1 LANVFHLTTGK
12 LRKNAGPEVLKLV
25 KNVGFY
31 WPTFLTLRTSV
42 VAATDVRKLKNVDLG
57 LNACQKSTR
66 LLEGLINACVRQE
79 DYDVHD
85 FLLLQFMYVYYCN
98 LCHTPV
104 LNLFYN

>member
-1 LANVFHLTTGK
+1 M
-12 LRKNAGPEVLKLV
+12 
-25 KNVGFY
+25 
-31 WPTFLTLRTSV
+31 SV

-57 LNACQKSTR
+57 PADVLKLNARQKSTR
-66 LLEGLINACVRQE
+66 LLEGLINACVREE
-79 DYDVHD
+79 DSDADD